1 MIKTPSV
8 LSMVISA
15 GTEKKMVM
23 IKVQTQ
29 TVNLEMHESIFIT
42 VTALLQFLK
51 YGSTYYKP

>member
-1 MIKTPSV
+1 
-8 LSMVISA
+8 MVISA